1 MAKAGMQTGARPSFD
16 QTSQHERD
24 RFWMGFALLE
34 AKAARE
40 AGEVPVGAVVVI
52 DDEIAGRGHNEPI
65 GRCDPTAHA
74 EVIAIREAARRVGNY
89 RLAGA
94 TLYATIEPCAMCA
107 GAIVQARIQRLVY
120 GAADTK
126 AGGVESVFLI
136 CTNSS
141 LNHQVEV
148 ESGVDADASRE
159 LMQSFFRERRKGDP
173 VRDAGSDARS
183 IADRCTADE

>member
-1 MAKAGMQTGARPSFD
+1 MAKAGRQTGARRSPD

-34 AKAARE
+34 AQAARE
-40 AGEVPVGAVVVI
+40 AGEVPVGAVVI
-52 DDEIAGRGHNEPI
+52 MDDEIAGRGHNEPI
-65 GRCDPTAHA
+65 ARCDPTAHA
-74 EVIAIREAARRVGNY
+74 EVIAIREAARRTGNY

-107 GAIVQARIQRLVY
+107 GAIVQSRIQRLVY
-120 GAADTK
+120 GASDTK
-126 AGGVESVFLI
+126 AGGVESIFAI
-136 CTNSS
+136 CTSSS

-159 LMQSFFRERRKGDP
+159 LMQSFFRERRKI
-173 VRDAGSDARS
+173 AG
-183 IADRCTADE
+183 INADSGAGGITDRFTADE